1 MFVCADD
8 TNDRQS
14 WLCLCVLMTLMTD
27 RAGSVCVCW

>member
-27 RAGSVCVCW
+27 RAGCVCVC